1 MHDGHESVESSVGE
15 VMPVSHRRILLLMA
29 ILGIAGAIA
38 GTALHSLGFGL
49 GIIIGTVIAF
59 GSYFWLKH
67 SLRKVFETAADGEK
81 PRVSAIKYL
90 ARYFTLGLI
99 IAAIYVTEIVPIIA
113 VLLGMAGFGFAVMAD
128 GLIQIF
134 SSFSNRKEL

>member
-1 MHDGHESVESSVGE
+1 
-15 VMPVSHRRILLLMA
+15 MA
-29 ILGIAGAIA
+29 ILGITGGIAGAA
-38 GTALHSLGFGL
+38 FHSLRFGL
-49 GIIIGTVIAF
+49 GIIVGTAIAF

-67 SLRKVFETAADGEK
+67 SLKKVFDTAANGEK

-90 ARYFTLGLI
+90 ARYFALGLV

-113 VLLGMAGFGFAVMAD
+113 VLLGMAGFGFAVIAD
-128 GLIQIF
+128 GLIRIF